1 MEDNKWSEHLNHWQ
15 LFLEERLRLTT
26 DEPGE
31 QTKIKRQIRA
41 INTVRYGAV
50 LNPTVLLSFIQP
62 GTQRI
67 DYPILYWSLNLNSSQ
82 QVAVKTALSDNA
94 LTLIQGPPGTGKTQV
109 IAETCLQL
117 YQSNP
122 SIRILV
128 CSETHIAVNNVLD
141 RVGNLNDEMRIVRIQ
156 DKEESSSIINY
167 SSESILENYS
177 AWLDENVTNETIS
190 QILQESF
197 INSKDK
203 RGTEKALFLS
213 SNLVGMTCNR
223 VGAYNLINSD
233 ELFDVVII
241 DEVCKATLPEILMPL
256 SISKKAVLVGD
267 PKQLPPVFSTEER
280 SVIESIENS
289 NLQDYKYINELF
301 EGDNGAVLLDTQ
313 YRMSSQ
319 IGKLISDLFYSGKL
333 IDGRK
338 EEISDAVNW
347 IDYKPTK
354 KWPLD
359 VEIKSDNPKIFNLD
373 ECKIILQLVNLL
385 SKLDNVGS
393 IAIADLLLDE
403 GELVPSTIKEFLHY
417 HKFITDDPKAKYW
430 IDTDLVQSFIMD
442 FNNQNIFI
450 TRAIKLAQKEEKYAL
465 EESVKTLYGYN
476 LKIIR
481 DLAGIVGKVPKD
493 FISEDDEE

>member
-1 MEDNKWSEHLNHWQ
+1 MEDSKWSEHLNHWQ

-41 INTVRYGAV
+41 INAVRFGAV
-50 LNPTVLLSFIQP
+50 LNPTALLSFIQP
-62 GTQRI
+62 DAQKI
-67 DYPILYWSLNLNSSQ
+67 DYPILDWNLNLNSSQ
-82 QVAVKTALSDNA
+82 KIAVKASLSGND

-117 YQSNP
+117 YKSNP
-122 SIRILV
+122 NIRILV

-141 RVGNLNDEMRIVRIQ
+141 RVGNLNDQMRIIRIQ
-156 DKEESSSIINY
+156 DKEESSSIINF

-177 AWLDENVTNETIS
+177 SWINDNVTNETIL

-197 INSKDK
+197 INSKDT
-203 RGTEKALFLS
+203 RSTEKALFLS

-289 NLQDYKYINELF
+289 NLQDYMHINELF

-319 IGKLISDLFYSGKL
+319 IGKLIGDLFYSGKL

-393 IAIADLLLDE
+393 IAIIAPYRAQVNKLRTILKNVDLNINVDTVDGFQGKESDVVIFSLTRNHGPFRFLSDE
-403 GELVPSTIKEFLHY
+403 RRLNVALSR
-417 HKFITDDPKAKYW
+417 AK
-430 IDTDLVQSFIMD
+430 
-442 FNNQNIFI
+442 NKIFI
-450 TRAIKLAQKEEKYAL
+450 VGDVRYSSKNRLLSSIIQRSKAIKFE
-465 EESVKTLYGYN
+465 VKN
-476 LKIIR
+476 
-481 DLAGIVGKVPKD
+481 
-493 FISEDDEE
+493 